1 VTLRVLGIDPGLT
14 RCGVGVVEVDAQ
26 RRATLVDV
34 QVIRTAPDLALELRL
49 LALGRGLEVLI
60 DEHRPDAMAIERVFA
75 QQNVRSVM
83 GVAQVSGL
91 ALRAAAEREIPVTL
105 HTPSEVKA
113 AVTGYGSAD
122 KKQVGTMVARLLGL
136 AEAPRPADAAD
147 ALALAICHGWRGAPV
162 AARASSGSLTPA
174 QRAWRD
180 AEKSVRTPRLGA

>member
-49 LALGRGLEVLI
+49 LALGRGLEALI